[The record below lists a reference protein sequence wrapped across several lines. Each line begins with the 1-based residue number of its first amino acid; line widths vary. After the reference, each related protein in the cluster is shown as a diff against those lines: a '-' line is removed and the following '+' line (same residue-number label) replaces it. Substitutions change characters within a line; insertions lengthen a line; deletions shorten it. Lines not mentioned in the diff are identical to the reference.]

1 MTDKERERYKEILQ
15 GRTYED
21 IITQAIKEKRDTVF
35 IREFLNKWKDASCE
49 VESKLE
55 KYDKNKE
62 WSYKISANF
71 HVFEFLP
78 KNDSM
83 GFRGDDMEELIEC
96 IKDFVK
102 NAKKEKLLDLVERY
116 NGLLEILEK

>member
-1 MTDKERERYKEILQ
+1 MTDKEKVRLEEILE
-15 GRTYED
+15 GRNYED
-21 IITQAIKEKRDTVF
+21 IITQAIKAKRDTVF
-35 IREFLNKWKDASCE
+35 IREFLNKLKDASFE

-55 KYDKNKE
+55 NYDKNKE
-62 WSYKISANF
+62 WSYKIFSNC

-83 GFRGDDMEELIEC
+83 GFRGDDMEELVKC

-102 NAKKEKLLDLVERY
+102 NAKKEKLFDLVERY

>member
-21 IITQAIKEKRDTVF
+21 IITQAIKKKQDTVF
-35 IREFLNKWKDASCE
+35 IREFLNKLKDASFE

-62 WSYKISANF
+62 WSYKISSNF

-83 GFRGDDMEELIEC
+83 GFKGDDMEELIEC

-102 NAKKEKLLDLVERY
+102 NAKKEKLLDLAERY